1 MFPQRGKIVK
11 PYNSVLGEHFGAYW
25 NVKPIAYSSDPHDPP
40 IITSHLHEPE
50 EALESP
56 SDTSSVQSKSSS
68 VSRKKTAGEADDLDA
83 VATALDNVS
92 LNTGLGEALGEE
104 EESDT
109 EVDPDRV
116 RVIYLVNC
124 FQI

>member
-1 MFPQRGKIVK
+1 M
-11 PYNSVLGEHFGAYW
+11 
-25 NVKPIAYSSDPHDPP
+25 
-40 IITSHLHEPE
+40 
-50 EALESP
+50 
-56 SDTSSVQSKSSS
+56 QSKSSS
-68 VSRKKTAGEADDLDA
+68 VSRKKTAAEADDLDA

-124 FQI
+124 FLI